1 MQNGIHRLP
10 FLTLEKNLVRN
21 LDIFILVVFL
31 PRLHIFVYNLN
42 QDKKKIVLKQVETNS
57 F

>member
-31 PRLHIFVYNLN
+31 PRLYIFVYNLN